1 MSVFGN
7 YLQLQRLDQ
16 IRGAKS
22 WSLQP
27 VVALALACFYRG
39 RVLVMTFITKCL
51 DNVQEEGRE
60 VMAYQS
66 QLAQLG

>member
-22 WSLQP
+22 WSLQA
-27 VVALALACFYRG
+27 VVALARFYGG
-39 RVLVMTFITKCL
+39 RALIMTFIT
-51 DNVQEEGRE
+51 
-60 VMAYQS
+60 
-66 QLAQLG
+66 